1 MRAYQRV
8 VIWVDNAT
16 VNHGVLLRQ
25 PAAAGY
31 TVYSFC
37 SERGVWP
44 CTPAQSPLLTV
55 WYH

>member
-8 VIWVDNAT
+8 EIWVDNAT

-25 PAAAGY
+25 AAAAGY

-44 CTPAQSPLLTV
+44 CTPGQAPQLIV
-55 WYH
+55 WYR